1 MRGFFNSLN
10 KPKFLKDSEKGYK
23 NLIFVQKFFKGEL
36 MNGET
41 YIPKEFNLDFTSFD
55 IDDECIQNLSQLIVK
70 TPQLSQLSLRLSNI
84 LKNSSY
90 LDRLLRKISLKQQ
103 FILLSFYIK
112 YLNPEL
118 LDIFI
123 TFLTKI
129 NFKTNSLKIQI
140 KYHDKNYERE
150 VIKRILE
157 GLDKNNESQIHE
169 IEFLNCRFDDDESIN
184 LLKKYLN
191 NHKNIIEFYLNGRM
205 IKGNKFDI
213 DISHLERLDLA
224 KSNLSILTHIPIS
237 ILNLE
242 SNCISEL
249 GIKIISDLISK
260 ENCTLKKINL
270 SNNYIGDK
278 LTEILSK
285 GISKNN
291 SIEKLILAGNK
302 ICDKGIVSIGKSLFE
317 NKSIKKI
324 SFKDN
329 YINNKGI
336 IEFCYLL
343 KDTPFDKFT
352 KLDFSLNI
360 ISHEGLVEYSNFLN
374 THYTNEIFAISGK
387 ITLEEQK
394 KFFINCETLNNIKTI
409 IFFPFEIYN
418 ENYFY
423 LNKILMNNKNIKS
436 IFFTNNNTLSG
447 NGIEEISSGISQ
459 NKTITK
465 LSMIQSNLNDEDIEI
480 LSKALFNNINIEELN
495 LDQNKI
501 KSKGIKILSEKIFPK
516 ASLKKIILSHNYI
529 DPESC
534 IYLGKGLSEAI
545 GLQRLMINSNQI
557 LDEGVKYISEG
568 LIKNKSLMELNIE
581 NNKIS
586 NNGLRSLSYALKENK
601 NFLKLNFS
609 SNLCTDIDDNTFCL
623 FDRCSE
629 VKFYGN
635 KMSKDAIMRMING
648 GKNNKIMK
656 LIRFSIDNQKV
667 FKFKANNPNIKIL
680 NLEYNKINL
689 SLMTCLLSLP
699 NLTHLILTD
708 NQIYDNEAI
717 ELFNNLMERNT
728 KIKYIKLPTNKITEK
743 SAKKIGEFLEKNNT
757 LKHLNL
763 ASNKI
768 GSEGMNSICNALI
781 NHNQTLQYLM
791 VNSCNLT
798 DYCAEKMYEM
808 LKKNKSLLFFSFNG
822 NLLSNEGIDIVISA
836 LRVNNTLKHLCCGE
850 NKNNEYGFRNL
861 KKYLRFNQSLSI
873 LEIKNIGLTD
883 KTTENLSNALKINK
897 SLTNINLVFNIIT
910 IDGMRKI
917 VANIDKN
924 NIIKEVKMLLNDIN
938 EEERNIIISECP
950 HIIFN

>member
-1 MRGFFNSLN
+1 
-10 KPKFLKDSEKGYK
+10 
-23 NLIFVQKFFKGEL
+23 
-36 MNGET
+36 
-41 YIPKEFNLDFTSFD
+41 
-55 IDDECIQNLSQLIVK
+55 
-70 TPQLSQLSLRLSNI
+70 
-84 LKNSSY
+84 
-90 LDRLLRKISLKQQ
+90 
-103 FILLSFYIK
+103 
-112 YLNPEL
+112 
-118 LDIFI
+118 
-123 TFLTKI
+123 
-129 NFKTNSLKIQI
+129 
-140 KYHDKNYERE
+140 
-150 VIKRILE
+150 
-157 GLDKNNESQIHE
+157 
-169 IEFLNCRFDDDESIN
+169 
-184 LLKKYLN
+184 
-191 NHKNIIEFYLNGRM
+191 
-205 IKGNKFDI
+205 
-213 DISHLERLDLA
+213 
-224 KSNLSILTHIPIS
+224 
-237 ILNLE
+237 
-242 SNCISEL
+242 
-249 GIKIISDLISK
+249 
-260 ENCTLKKINL
+260 
-270 SNNYIGDK
+270 
-278 LTEILSK
+278 
-285 GISKNN
+285 
-291 SIEKLILAGNK
+291 
-302 ICDKGIVSIGKSLFE
+302 
-317 NKSIKKI
+317 
-324 SFKDN
+324 
-329 YINNKGI
+329 
-336 IEFCYLL
+336 
-343 KDTPFDKFT
+343 
-352 KLDFSLNI
+352 
-360 ISHEGLVEYSNFLN
+360 
-374 THYTNEIFAISGK
+374 
-387 ITLEEQK
+387 
-394 KFFINCETLNNIKTI
+394 
-409 IFFPFEIYN
+409 
-418 ENYFY
+418 
-423 LNKILMNNKNIKS
+423 
-436 IFFTNNNTLSG
+436 
-447 NGIEEISSGISQ
+447 
-459 NKTITK
+459 
-465 LSMIQSNLNDEDIEI
+465 
-480 LSKALFNNINIEELN
+480 
-495 LDQNKI
+495 
-501 KSKGIKILSEKIFPK
+501 
-516 ASLKKIILSHNYI
+516 
-529 DPESC
+529 
-534 IYLGKGLSEAI
+534 
-545 GLQRLMINSNQI
+545 MINSNQI

-667 FKFKANNPNIKIL
+667 FKFKTENPNIKIL
-680 NLEYNKINL
+680 NLEYNRINL
-689 SLMTCLLSLP
+689 SLMSCLLTLP

-708 NQIYDNEAI
+708 NKINDEEAI
-717 ELFNNLMERNT
+717 ELFNNLIEIKT
-728 KIKYIKLPTNKITEK
+728 KIKYLKLPSNKI
-743 SAKKIGEFLEKNNT
+743 SVNGAKKIGEFLEKNNT

-861 KKYLRFNQSLSI
+861 KKYLRFNKSLSF

-883 KTTENLSNALKINK
+883 KTAENLSNALKINK

>member
-70 TPQLSQLSLRLSNI
+70 TPQLSQLSLRLSNK
-84 LKNSSY
+84 LKNTSY

-150 VIKRILE
+150 VIKRIIE

-169 IEFLNCRFDDDESIN
+169 IDFLNCRFDDDESID

-191 NHKNIIEFYLNGRM
+191 NHKNLIEFYLNGRM

-224 KSNLSILTHIPIS
+224 KCNLSILTHIPIS
-237 ILNLE
+237 VLNLE

-249 GIKIISDLISK
+249 GMKIISNLISK

-270 SNNYIGDK
+270 SKNYIGDK
-278 LTEILSK
+278 LAEILSK

-291 SIEKLILAGNK
+291 SIEKMILEGNK
-302 ICDKGIVSIGKSLFE
+302 ICDKGIIAIANGLFE

-324 SFKDN
+324 SFKNN
-329 YINNKGI
+329 YITNKGI
-336 IEFCYLL
+336 IQFCIIL

-352 KLDFSLNI
+352 KLDFSVNI
-360 ISHEGLVEYSNFLN
+360 ISHEGLLEYSKFLK
-374 THYTNEIFAISGK
+374 THYTNELFEITGK

-394 KFFINCETLNNIKTI
+394 AFFINCESLNNIKR
-409 IFFPFEIYN
+409 IFFFHFDIYN
-418 ENYFY
+418 ENYYY

-436 IFFTNNNTLSG
+436 IFFTNNTTLTG
-447 NGIEEISSGISQ
+447 NGIEEISEGISK
-459 NKTITK
+459 NKTIK
-465 LSMIQSNLNDEDIEI
+465 KISIIQSNLNDDDIEI
-480 LSKALFNNINIEELN
+480 LSKALFNNISIEEIN
-495 LDQNKI
+495 FDQNKI
-501 KSKGIKILSEKIFPK
+501 RTKGIKIFSEKILPK
-516 ASLKKIILSHNYI
+516 ASLKKVILSHNYI

-545 GLQRLMINSNQI
+545 SLQRLMINSNQI
-557 LDEGVKYISEG
+557 LDEGVKYIAEG
-568 LIKNKSLMELNIE
+568 LMKNTSLMELNIE

-586 NNGLRSLSYALKENK
+586 NNGLRALSIALKENK

-635 KMSKDAIMRMING
+635 KMSKDAIMRMVNG
-648 GKNNKIMK
+648 GENNKIMK
-656 LIRFSIDNQKV
+656 LIRFSIDNQKI
-667 FKFKANNPNIKIL
+667 FKFEPINPNVKIL

-689 SLMTCLLSLP
+689 SLMSCLLKLP

-708 NQIYDNEAI
+708 NQINDEEAI
-717 ELFNNLMERNT
+717 ELFNYLIQLNT
-728 KIKYIKLPTNKITEK
+728 KIKFIKLPSNKINK
-743 SAKKIGEFLEKNNT
+743 NGAKKIAEFLEKNNT

-768 GSEGMNSICNALI
+768 GVEGMNSICNSLI
-781 NHNQTLQYLM
+781 NHNQTLEYLM
-791 VNSCNLT
+791 VNNCELT

-808 LKKNKSLLFFSFNG
+808 LKKNKSLLYFSFNG
-822 NLLSNEGIDIVISA
+822 NLLSNDGIDIVISA
-836 LRVNNTLKHLCCGE
+836 LRVNKTLKHLCCGE

-861 KKYLRFNQSLSI
+861 KKYLRFNHSLSF

-883 KTTENLSNALKINK
+883 KTTLNLANALKINK
-897 SLTNINLVFNIIT
+897 SLTYINLVFNIIT

-917 VANIDKN
+917 VSNIDKN
-924 NIIKEVKMLLNDIN
+924 NNIKEVKMLLNNIN
-938 EEERNIIISECP
+938 DEERNIIISECP

>member
-70 TPQLSQLSLRLSNI
+70 TPQLSQLSLRLSNK
-84 LKNSSY
+84 LKNTSY

-150 VIKRILE
+150 VIKRIIE

-169 IEFLNCRFDDDESIN
+169 IQFLNCRFDDDESID

-191 NHKNIIEFYLNGRM
+191 NHKNLIEFYLNGRM

-224 KSNLSILTHIPIS
+224 KCNLSILTHIPIS
-237 ILNLE
+237 VLNLE

-249 GIKIISDLISK
+249 GMKIISNLISK

-270 SNNYIGDK
+270 SKNYIGDK
-278 LTEILSK
+278 LAEILSK

-291 SIEKLILAGNK
+291 SIEKMILEGNK
-302 ICDKGIVSIGKSLFE
+302 ICDKGIIAIANGLFE

-324 SFKDN
+324 SFKNN
-329 YINNKGI
+329 YITNKGI
-336 IEFCYLL
+336 IQFCIIL
-343 KDTPFDKFT
+343 KDTPYDKFT
-352 KLDFSLNI
+352 KLDFSVNI
-360 ISHEGLVEYSNFLN
+360 ISHEGLLEYSKFLK
-374 THYTNEIFAISGK
+374 THYTNELFEITGK

-394 KFFINCETLNNIKTI
+394 AFFINCESLNNIKR
-409 IFFPFEIYN
+409 IFFFHFDIYN
-418 ENYFY
+418 ENYYY

-436 IFFTNNNTLSG
+436 IFFTNNTTLTG
-447 NGIEEISSGISQ
+447 NGIEEISEGISK
-459 NKTITK
+459 NKTIK
-465 LSMIQSNLNDEDIEI
+465 KISIIQSNLNDDDIEI
-480 LSKALFNNINIEELN
+480 LSKALFNNISIEEIN
-495 LDQNKI
+495 FDQNKI
-501 KSKGIKILSEKIFPK
+501 RTKGIKIFSEKILPK
-516 ASLKKIILSHNYI
+516 ASLKKVILSHNYI

-545 GLQRLMINSNQI
+545 SLQRLMINSNQI
-557 LDEGVKYISEG
+557 LDEGVKYIAEG
-568 LIKNKSLMELNIE
+568 LMKNTSLMELNIE

-586 NNGLRSLSYALKENK
+586 NNGLRALSIALKENK

-635 KMSKDAIMRMING
+635 KMSKDAIMRMVNG
-648 GKNNKIMK
+648 GENNKIMK
-656 LIRFSIDNQKV
+656 LIRFSIDNQKI
-667 FKFKANNPNIKIL
+667 FKFEPINPNVKIL

-689 SLMTCLLSLP
+689 SLMSCLLKLP

-708 NQIYDNEAI
+708 NQINDEEAI
-717 ELFNNLMERNT
+717 ELFNYLIQLNT
-728 KIKYIKLPTNKITEK
+728 KIKFIKLPSNKIYQNG
-743 SAKKIGEFLEKNNT
+743 AKKIAEFLEKNNT

-768 GSEGMNSICNALI
+768 GVEGMNSICNSLI
-781 NHNQTLQYLM
+781 NHNQTLEYLM
-791 VNSCNLT
+791 VNNCELT

-808 LKKNKSLLFFSFNG
+808 LKKNKSLLYFSFNG
-822 NLLSNEGIDIVISA
+822 NLLSNDGIDIVISA
-836 LRVNNTLKHLCCGE
+836 LRVNKTLKHLCCGE

-861 KKYLRFNQSLSI
+861 KKYLRFNHSLSF

-883 KTTENLSNALKINK
+883 KTTLNLANALKINK
-897 SLTNINLVFNIIT
+897 SLTYINLVFNIIT

-917 VANIDKN
+917 VSNIDKN
-924 NIIKEVKMLLNDIN
+924 NNIKEVKMLLNNIN
-938 EEERNIIISECP
+938 DEERNIIISECP